1 MIVDCFSFF
10 NEFDILEL
18 RLNELSE
25 IVDVFVLCEATLTF
39 SGKPKPLYFNDHDK
53 ERFKPFLDRIKH
65 VIIDVGEPFETD
77 EFAVADQYEREQRQF
92 GVDKMMELDPDVVI
106 LSDCDEIPRVE
117 VVKQALL
124 DNEWSKASLS
134 MPLFYYWMNCLYMKM
149 TRSGRRWAAK
159 PWNRAKLVR
168 PKRLVK
174 KHFNWRHTRYRGTDI
189 TYKNSG
195 WHFSHLGDIL
205 PKIEASAHVE
215 FNRPP
220 FNAQENID
228 AKINALEDVYDRDCK
243 YKIIKDLSFLPQ
255 YVLDNKER
263 FSKYIKE

>member
-1 MIVDCFSFF
+1 MIVDHFSFF

-18 RLNELSE
+18 RMNELSD

-39 SGKPKPLYFNDHDK
+39 SGKPKPLYFNENK
-53 ERFKPFLDRIKH
+53 EQYKDYPIH
-65 VIIDVGEPFETD
+65 HIIIDAGEPIETD
-77 EFAVADQYEREQRQF
+77 EFAVATMIERRQRQI

-106 LSDCDEIPRVE
+106 LSDCDEIPRAE

-124 DNEWSKASLS
+124 DDKWSKASLS
-134 MPLFYYWMNCLYMKM
+134 MPLFYYWMNCIYMKM

-168 PKRLVK
+168 PNRLSK
-174 KHFNWRHTRYRGTDI
+174 KIFNWRFTRYRGTDV
-189 TYKNSG
+189 TYKNAG

-220 FNAQENID
+220 FNTQENID